1 MMGKF
6 TIEDFIGRLNEVQK
20 LLPDEAEKVMQ
31 TGTNKMKKAIE
42 KRTPITGKNHKN
54 KLRYSWKKRVTG
66 ASINT
71 LRGEIYSKAP
81 HFHLVERGH
90 IKLNRKGEPIGF
102 VQGKF
107 FKEKAIDENIDDI
120 KSDMK
125 EKLLRRI
132 KRKLR
137 D

>member
-1 MMGKF
+1 MMSKF

-31 TGTNKMKKAIE
+31 TGTNKMKKPQ
-42 KRTPITGKNHKN
+42 KKGHLLRVKITKINCVIVG
-54 KLRYSWKKRVTG
+54 KKRVTG

-90 IKLNRKGEPIGF
+90 IKLNRKGKPVGF

-107 FKEKAIDENIDDI
+107 FKEKLL
-120 KSDMK
+120 MK
-125 EKLLRRI
+125 ILMI
-132 KRKLR
+132 
-137 D
+137 